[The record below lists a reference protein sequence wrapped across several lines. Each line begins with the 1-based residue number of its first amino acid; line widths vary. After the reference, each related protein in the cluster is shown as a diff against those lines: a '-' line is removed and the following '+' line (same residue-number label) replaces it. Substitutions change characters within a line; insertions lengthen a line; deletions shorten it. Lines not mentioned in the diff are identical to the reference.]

1 MHQTRKGK
9 QWHFGTKLH
18 VGLGSQSGLA
28 WPTVRWLRR
37 RTKHMFAVAKR
48 FCGAIQRTLSRTR
61 EERQPCSPHV
71 ESAMSRL
78 LNEIRFHGEIT
89 IEVPVEL

>member
-28 WPTVRWLRR
+28 HSALLRR

-48 FCGAIQRTLSRTR
+48 LWGYTKGTITDSRRTPTALSACRV
-61 EERQPCSPHV
+61 CWLKV
-71 ESAMSRL
+71 

-89 IEVPVEL
+89 IEVLVEL